1 MYFNARSLL
10 NPDKQ
15 SQSITEPS
23 AKHLSV
29 LLNCQAVEALMENKK
44 YKKVADKNVE
54 HFFNENQLNPRDIQ
68 AILDEASISHRGYS
82 TIYKSMQSK
91 MKEASIK
98 SSLLPN
104 PTSVRRIQKQV
115 NEEVL
120 QALGNPF
127 HIEAI
132 YSAPS
137 GDVVFNKYNN
147 IFYSL
152 EALQIYA
159 VEQFEITHQECHGVL
174 KFVLKL
180 DECQIVKE
188 RKLERVTITLMNRAL
203 DPTIN
208 KGHPKWFSVQS
219 ENNIFSLGSFEV

>member
-1 MYFNARSLL
+1 
-10 NPDKQ
+10 
-15 SQSITEPS
+15 
-23 AKHLSV
+23 
-29 LLNCQAVEALMENKK
+29 MENKK
-44 YKKVADKNVE
+44 YKKVADKQIE
-54 HFFNENQLNPRDIQ
+54 GFIKENQLNPRDIQ

-91 MKEASIK
+91 MKESSIK
-98 SSLLPN
+98 CSLLPN
-104 PTSVRRIQKQV
+104 PTSIKSIRRQI

-120 QALGNPF
+120 QALGSPF
-127 HIEAI
+127 HIEDT
-132 YSAPS
+132 YTTPT

-152 EALQIYA
+152 EDLQIYA
-159 VEQFEITHQECHGVL
+159 VQLFEITRQECDGVL

-203 DPTIN
+203 DPSIR
-208 KGHPKWFSVQS
+208 KGDPRWFSVQS
-219 ENNIFSLGSFEV
+219 ENNIFFLGSFEVRYIRYLVFQKYFVW